1 MTSQLLE
8 PIDKI
13 LPSESASSS
22 FEQRFIYR
30 RPNEVRQFLEAH
42 PFLVS
47 LLKEA
52 RERIDDY
59 FGSRNDVVLEVIIE
73 PDALDDHELFAFVQT
88 DLPHKDALAR
98 LERLDEDWWLDA
110 SDRAQGKLCIHVEF
124 A

>member
-1 MTSQLLE
+1 MTSQTIE
-8 PIDKI
+8 SINKTAS
-13 LPSESASSS
+13 SESASSA
-22 FEQRFIYR
+22 FEQRFLYR
-30 RPNEVRQFLEAH
+30 HPKEVRQFLEAH

-52 RERIDDY
+52 RERIDNY
-59 FGSRNDVVLEVIIE
+59 FGGHNDVVLEVIAE
-73 PDALDDHELFAFVQT
+73 PNALDDHELFAFVQT

-110 SDRAQGKLCIHVEF
+110 SVRAQGKLCIHVKF